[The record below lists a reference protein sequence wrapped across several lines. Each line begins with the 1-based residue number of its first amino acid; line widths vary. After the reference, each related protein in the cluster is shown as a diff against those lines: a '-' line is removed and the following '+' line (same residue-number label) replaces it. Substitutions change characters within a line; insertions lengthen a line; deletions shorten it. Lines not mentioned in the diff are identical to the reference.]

1 MFKKTKIHKAVVSLL
16 TGSLL
21 VSHASVIAA
30 PLELADTPPGSG
42 FKPPRPNVIL
52 TLDNSGS
59 MGFMFEGERCVT
71 REYLESPN
79 TRSGHPYVRPGI
91 DYFFDANGELW
102 YNFRFLR
109 GNFSLA
115 GGFAGGPCAVLRR
128 NGTYTALG
136 KVSETIFRSQVVVR
150 TVNGVE
156 YVKPD
161 PNQVAPI
168 TTLKNSLRD
177 AIDASSELTSADKGI
192 RLAWQSMHN
201 NGEILNATTLSPSAE
216 NSMKVFDASRKTR
229 FLSYLDSLN
238 PYGGTPSHKMMSQA
252 FNYMSMPKSVRSP
265 WAKSPGTQE
274 LPYLECRRS
283 YHIFLTDGAWSKP
296 DSSSY
301 LSGEQDGISWPSIG
315 YNPSANWARIYN
327 GGGTSTL
334 ADWAFKSWATDLQP
348 SIDNKLILD
357 SSYDPAGSSVI
368 GGVTVPNKWNP
379 AYNPADWQHL
389 VTYTIGYTPVAY
401 KWPSRP
407 TFDSSWETASATTL
421 ANNFGGDFANIYNKS
436 VSWPV
441 LDPNIA
447 QSLRP
452 DTSSDLWHTALNG
465 RGRFYPVDTGQRLT
479 AAFTEIFNKITSD
492 TPPASS
498 SASASGTNNVYTDVG
513 LYTTGFDSTKA
524 WKGYVD
530 SKILQTDGTTVTNP
544 DWGVDAGQAVTTADK
559 LDALTPAQIK
569 QRLILSVNDATS
581 IGVPFVWKDNAGRFT
596 LSEEQRKAL
605 SGSTADAALGEQR
618 VDYLRGDRSRED
630 DRVFRKRQSRQGDI
644 VNSNVWYVGK
654 PASGY
659 GDASYL
665 SFVRSARSAD
675 DAMIYVGGNDG
686 MLHGFSAKNG
696 QERIAY
702 VPKGVI
708 PALHE
713 LTNPKYEHKF
723 YVDGSPFAGDVKVG
737 SQWKTMLVGT
747 LGAGGRG
754 YFVLDVTDPDSFN
767 SSNAGSLV
775 VLDAT
780 QVPRDKTGL
789 PDAAGV
795 DPDLGHIFSAPVPHE
810 TYSMRASQVAKM
822 NNGRWAVVLGNGY
835 NSANE
840 KPVLYIQYL
849 DGDKSVHKLAPTVVG
864 SDAQENGLSAP
875 RLVDING
882 DDTPDVIYAGDL
894 KGNMWKFDVT
904 SNNPAQ
910 WNVAFAGQPL
920 FKACERS
927 DATGTVVGASCVP
940 QPITAAPTVRI
951 NDAGRGM
958 MVAFG
963 TGRNLTVADRSSTD
977 KQAVYSVL
985 DNTRYRA
992 RSGAAGFLEVHPGAR
1007 ATTSTAAIAAPQA
1020 LAWNVDLVNQT
1031 VNSVTQVGQG
1041 VSAGTNFWNTS
1052 ANAVDWSNAATQG
1065 WFVNLP
1071 ESGERVLQTMSFYDG
1086 SNILM
1091 VNSLVPARG
1100 TGDLH
1105 DETCEA
1111 QPEAGKRY
1119 LTLLN
1124 IMTGKPPSVQLMDL
1138 NGDGVYNVSDL
1149 GVSRMSL
1156 RPDSVTVTK
1165 TDRGSVV
1172 SSSGGGN
1179 ALPQQNKL
1187 APMPIQAVRPSW
1199 RQLQ

>member
-1 MFKKTKIHKAVVSLL
+1 MFKKTNIHKAVVSLL

-21 VSHASVIAA
+21 ASHASVIAA

-42 FKPPRPNVIL
+42 YKPPKPNVIL
-52 TLDNSGS
+52 SFDNSGS
-59 MGFMFEGERCVT
+59 MAT
-71 REYLESPN
+71 REN
-79 TRSGHPYVRPGI
+79 GVRRI
-91 DYFFDANGELW
+91 DT
-102 YNFRFLR
+102 LR
-109 GNFSLA
+109 ASLA
-115 GGFAGGPCAVLRR
+115 
-128 NGTYTALG
+128 TALNN
-136 KVSETIFRSQVVVR
+136 VVED
-150 TVNGVE
+150 G
-156 YVKPD
+156 
-161 PNQVAPI
+161 
-168 TTLKNSLRD
+168 S
-177 AIDASSELTSADKGI
+177 I
-192 RLAWQSMHN
+192 RLAWQALHNTAAN
-201 NGEILNATTLSPSAE
+201 NGYSVQSIARGAT
-216 NSMKVFDASRKTR
+216 NSMRSFEGQHRTNFNNYLANMRSGGVTPTHRLMRDAHD
-229 FLSYLDSLN
+229 YMADPSL
-238 PYGGTPSHKMMSQA
+238 GKD
-252 FNYMSMPKSVRSP
+252 SP
-265 WAKSPGTQE
+265 WAKDPGVTAA
-274 LPYLECRRS
+274 PYLGCRRA
-283 YHIFLTDGAWSKP
+283 YHIVLSDGEWNGQYAAVLP
-296 DSSSY
+296 PNGNQDQDSIANVGG
-301 LSGEQDGISWPSIG
+301 SGQS
-315 YNPSANWARIYN
+315 YNPNADWARVFR
-327 GGGTSTL
+327 GTEAGTL
-334 ADWAFKSWATDLQP
+334 ADWAFTSWAQDLQP
-348 SIDNKLILD
+348 RINNEIEPLPDYKAAPNT
-357 SSYDPAGSSVI
+357 SVH
-368 GGVTVPNKWNP
+368 GGVTVPKFWNP
-379 AYNPADWQHL
+379 RYNPASWQHMI
-389 VTYTIGYTPVAY
+389 TFSIGYGSSAY
-401 KWPSRP
+401 AWGARP
-407 TFDSSWETASATTL
+407 RFEQTWLTQPANIL
-421 ANNFGGDFANIYNKS
+421 ADNYGGDFNRLYQGTVTWPHLNVANVAG
-436 VSWPV
+436 VS
-441 LDPNIA
+441 NA
-447 QSLRP
+447 NRQ
-452 DTSSDLWHTALNG
+452 SDLWHMALNG
-465 RGRFYPVDTGQRLT
+465 RGKFYPVDNGDRLT
-479 AAFTEIFNKITSD
+479 AAFSEIFRRISSD
-492 TPPASS
+492 NQPGTGNT
-498 SASASGTNNVYTDVG
+498 SASGTNNVYTDVG

-530 SKILQTDGTTVTNP
+530 SRILTTAGTTVPNP
-544 DWGVDAGQAVTTADK
+544 DWGVDAGQAVTTAVK

-630 DRVFRKRQSRQGDI
+630 DKVFRKRQSRQGDI

>member
-42 FKPPRPNVIL
+42 YKPPKPNVIL
-52 TLDNSGS
+52 SFDNSGS
-59 MGFMFEGERCVT
+59 MTWDDRGCFAADSANAYDVRIQNNAIYVRRDQAQWMWHCPYETTTAGQFRTRNQQGNWNGF
-71 REYLESPN
+71 REYIFNGSAYYRADTPVS
-79 TRSGHPYVRPGI
+79 RSSRM
-91 DYFFDANGELW
+91 
-102 YNFRFLR
+102 
-109 GNFSLA
+109 
-115 GGFAGGPCAVLRR
+115 
-128 NGTYTALG
+128 
-136 KVSETIFRSQVVVR
+136 Q
-150 TVNGVE
+150 
-156 YVKPD
+156 
-161 PNQVAPI
+161 
-168 TTLKNSLRD
+168 TLKATLPVALNN
-177 AIDASSELTSADKGI
+177 TVADGSI
-192 RLAWQSMHN
+192 RLAWQSLHNTTAN
-201 NGEILNATTLSPSAE
+201 NGYSVQSIARGAT
-216 NSMKVFDASRKTR
+216 NSMRSFEGQHRTN
-229 FLSYLDSLN
+229 FNNYLANMRSG
-238 PYGGTPSHKMMSQA
+238 GGTPTHRLMFGA
-252 FNYMSMPKSVRSP
+252 HDYMANPSLGIDSP
-265 WAKSPGTQE
+265 WAKDPGVTAA
-274 LPYLECRRS
+274 PYLGCRRA
-283 YHIFLTDGAWSKP
+283 YHIVLSDGEWNGQYAAVLP
-296 DSSSY
+296 PNGNQDQDSIANVGG
-301 LSGEQDGISWPSIG
+301 SGQS
-315 YNPSANWARIYN
+315 YNPNADWARVFR
-327 GGGTSTL
+327 GTEAGTL
-334 ADWAFKSWATDLQP
+334 ADWAFTSWAQDLQP
-348 SIDNKLILD
+348 RINNEIEPLSDYKAAPNT
-357 SSYDPAGSSVI
+357 SVH
-368 GGVTVPNKWNP
+368 GGVTVPKFWNP
-379 AYNPADWQHL
+379 RYNPASWQHMI
-389 VTYTIGYTPVAY
+389 TFSIGYGSSAY
-401 KWPSRP
+401 AWGARP
-407 TFDSSWETASATTL
+407 RFEQTWLTQPANIL
-421 ANNFGGDFANIYNKS
+421 ADNYGGDFNQLYQGT
-436 VSWPV
+436 VTWPNLNV
-441 LDPNIA
+441 GPGTDSRGGNNR
-447 QSLRP
+447 Q
-452 DTSSDLWHTALNG
+452 SDLWHMALNG
-465 RGRFYPVDTGQRLT
+465 RGKFYPVDNGDRLT
-479 AAFTEIFNKITSD
+479 AAFSEIFRRISSD
-492 TPPASS
+492 NQPGTGNT
-498 SASASGTNNVYTDVG
+498 SASGTNNVYTDVG

-530 SKILQTDGTTVTNP
+530 SRILTTAGTTVPNP

-605 SGSTADAALGEQR
+605 SGSTADEALGEQR

-702 VPKGVI
+702 VPKGVV

-927 DATGTVVGASCVP
+927 DATGTVVGACVP

-963 TGRNLTVADRSSTD
+963 TGRNLTIADRSSTD

-985 DNTRYRA
+985 DNTRYKA

-1007 ATTSTAAIAAPQA
+1007 ATASTAAIAAPQA